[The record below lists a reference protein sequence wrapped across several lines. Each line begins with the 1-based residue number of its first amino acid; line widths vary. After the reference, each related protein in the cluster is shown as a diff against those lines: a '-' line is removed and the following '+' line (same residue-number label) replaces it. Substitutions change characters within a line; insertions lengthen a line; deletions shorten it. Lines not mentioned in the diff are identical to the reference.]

1 MKIAV
6 IGSGISGLTCAYYL
20 SAEHDVHVFENESRI
35 GGHTATKDVHLDG
48 RDYKIDTGFI
58 VFNNWTYPNF
68 IRLLAELNVPWR
80 DSEMSFSVNCER
92 TGLQYAGSSIDTLF
106 AQRKNILSISYLR
119 MLKDIYRFNHEAVE
133 DLEAGKLKAGT
144 TLGEYL
150 KENGYSKQFHEHYLI
165 PMGAAIWSS
174 SVDDMFDFPLEFFVR
189 FFKNHG
195 LLNIKNR
202 PKWKTIVNGSQAYL
216 KPISKPFEHNIRLN
230 TKVEYIKREDDCV
243 KIKIENQE
251 EEIFDHVI
259 LATHSDQALSLLAN
273 PSDAERSILSAI
285 PYKMNDVVLHTD
297 SSLLPSNA
305 KVRASW
311 NYTISKEDAD
321 AATLTYDMNTLQ
333 GIDSTHDFLVT
344 LNQPDKINQSKVL
357 GHYQYSHPQFTL
369 GTIAAQNRW
378 VEINHHR
385 TWFCGAYWRNG
396 FHEDGVFSA
405 LRVVNA
411 IQGEKVATKI
421 LTGHALPEHLQR
433 SAS

>member
-20 SAEHDVHVFENESRI
+20 SQKHDVHVFEKEERI
-35 GGHTATKDVHLDG
+35 GGHTATKEVVVDG
-48 RDYKIDTGFI
+48 NKYNIDTGFI
-58 VFNNWTYPNF
+58 VFNDWTYPNF
-68 IRLLAELNVPWR
+68 IRLLAEIKVPWR

-106 AQRKNILSISYLR
+106 AQRKNILSISYWR
-119 MLKDIYRFNHEAVE
+119 MLKDIYRFNHQAVE
-133 DLEAGKLKAGT
+133 DLDAGKIKAGM

-150 KENGYSKQFHEHYLI
+150 ELNGYSKAFHEQYLI

-174 SVDDMFDFPLEFFVR
+174 SVDDMFDFPLEFFVK
-189 FFKNHG
+189 FFRNHG

-202 PKWKTIVNGSQAYL
+202 PKWKTIKNGSQAYL
-216 KPISKPFEHNIRLN
+216 EPLSRNFSEKIRLN
-230 TKVEYIKREDDCV
+230 SNIEYVRRENKQVKLKVV
-243 KIKIENQE
+243 NQA

-259 LATHSDQALSLLAN
+259 FSCHSDQALSLLG
-273 PSDAERSILSAI
+273 DASRKEKEILSVI
-285 PYKMNDVVLHTD
+285 LYKMNDVVLHTD
-297 SSLLPSNA
+297 STLLASNQ

-311 NYTISKEDAD
+311 NYTIPEKSSDF
-321 AATLTYDMNTLQ
+321 ATLTYDMNTLQ
-333 GIDSTHDFLVT
+333 GINSKHDFLVS
-344 LNQPDKINQSKVL
+344 LNQVDRIDASKIL
-357 GHYQYSHPQFTL
+357 GHYQYSHPVFTL
-369 GTIAAQNRW
+369 ESIAAQGRW
-378 VEINHHR
+378 IEINHEN

-396 FHEDGVFSA
+396 FHEDGVVSA

-411 IQGEKVATKI
+411 IQGEKEATRI